1 VQQNFSLKAQ
11 SESVLETIKRAVEV
25 AIEQEEAAAM
35 KLLVNTILL

>member
-1 VQQNFSLKAQ
+1 VQQNFSLKTQ

-25 AIEQEEAAAM
+25 ATEKYEAAAM